1 MILLPSDDQLG
12 KRPLVS
18 RVRAEPSRWRPNP
31 AVLESLGSA
40 RVFDGVVQ
48 RHELRHDPLSHR
60 DLLYFILHL
69 SKSVDR
75 PHRIVPRYRHPD
87 GRS

>member
-18 RVRAEPSRWRPNP
+18 RLRAEPSRRRPNP

-40 RVFDGVVQ
+40 RVLDGAVQ

-60 DLLYFILHL
+60 DLLYFIPHL
-69 SKSVDR
+69 SKSVDC